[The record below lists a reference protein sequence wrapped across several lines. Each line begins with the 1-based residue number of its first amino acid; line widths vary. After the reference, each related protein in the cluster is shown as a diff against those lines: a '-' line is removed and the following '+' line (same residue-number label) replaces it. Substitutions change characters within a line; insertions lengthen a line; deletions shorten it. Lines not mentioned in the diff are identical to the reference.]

1 MQPHAD
7 PQVLIERSY
16 PLVYHLAL
24 SILDDPVE
32 AAAITRAAGLVFM
45 DAALVDPR
53 HVTDPGWLYR
63 HVIQLCR
70 ERLRFRRYLQYLPD
84 YLRSLLGLPAVRQ
97 PADEPPPESGSR
109 IAWTVCQMAAELRLP
124 LVLRYAH
131 DLPPYAIAQVLGWK
145 DERVLTRLS
154 DARQRLRPF
163 WGESSF
169 EGAAEDGFNHAQA
182 QVWMEAAANQAITDS
197 DSKSLTRHLKSCTRC
212 QEYAARLAA
221 QENDLRSAFHARWG
235 SSTDMA
241 TPPAFVE
248 EVRAA
253 YRHRKSLRHTLSLAG
268 AASFT
273 LVLMLL
279 ILFLSE
285 RSVPGTQPPVI
296 LLAPT
301 LAPTPTPLPTL
312 TFPPTRMAPVSKG
325 DLLSDIYPGKIVYV
339 AFNDLSN
346 HLFTIQPVSKEVRK
360 LTLGFT
366 ENASPA
372 WSPDGSE
379 VAYLSIPEGWGL
391 NQIMVIHADGGGRH
405 LISRPDFRR
414 YSPQSSGSQ
423 ELSVTNYPLYG
434 PPHWSPDGQSL
445 ASVVWAGP
453 EETSLGIFSLA
464 DGPARYL
471 AVDRLDRTRLG
482 WSPDGRSIA
491 YVSQNGPQVWVWD
504 LDQPLVEAVNP
515 RRIGQIANWDWVY
528 GLAWSPDSARLA
540 IWGGHDYG
548 GRIETALTLFA
559 RSGRLDQWNPIAS
572 GARIRM
578 PIQMAWSPD
587 GRYLALLSAF
597 EENGTVWGGQVLL
610 ASADGRNLHALV
622 EVLNPINSLAWSP
635 DSRWLAYSSSGELWA
650 ASLAAYEQGHDYL
663 LLLRAAGGTSLSWQ
677 RILGP

>member
-1 MQPHAD
+1 MLPHAD

-32 AAAITRAAGLVFM
+32 AGAITRAAGLVFI
-45 DAALVDPR
+45 DAVLVDPR
-53 HVTDPGWLYR
+53 QVTDPAWLYQR
-63 HVIQLCR
+63 VIQLCR
-70 ERLRFRRYLQYLPD
+70 ARLRFKRYLQYLPD
-84 YLRSLLGLPAVRQ
+84 HLRTLLGLPAVRQ
-97 PADEPPPESGSR
+97 PVDVPPPESGSP
-109 IAWTVCQMAAELRLP
+109 IAWTVCQMDEEFRLP
-124 LVLRYAH
+124 LILRYAH
-131 DLPPYAIAQVLGWK
+131 DLPPYAIAQVLDWK
-145 DERVLTRLS
+145 DDRVLAHLS

-163 WGESSF
+163 WGTSSF
-169 EGAAEDGFNHAQA
+169 ESEAEDSFNHEQA
-182 QVWMEAAANQAITDS
+182 QVWVEAAANQAITDS
-197 DSKSLTRHLKSCTRC
+197 DAKSLARHLKNCARC

-221 QENDLRSAFHARWG
+221 QENDLRAAFRARWG
-235 SSTDMA
+235 SADIP

-248 EVRAA
+248 EVNAA
-253 YRHRKSLRHTLSLAG
+253 YRRRRSLRHTLSLAG
-268 AASFT
+268 ATLFT
-273 LVLMLL
+273 LSLMILV
-279 ILFLSE
+279 LFLSE
-285 RSVPGTQPPVI
+285 RIVPDTRPPAISVSPTTVPIPTVP
-296 LLAPT
+296 PT
-301 LAPTPTPLPTL
+301 L
-312 TFPPTRMAPVSKG
+312 MVPVSKG

-366 ENASPA
+366 ENSFPA

-423 ELSVTNYPLYG
+423 DLAVTHYPLYG
-434 PPHWSPDGQSL
+434 PPHWSPDGKL
-445 ASVVWAGP
+445 LVSVVWVSP
-453 EETSLGIFSLA
+453 EETSLGVFSLSDA
-464 DGPARYL
+464 PARYL
-471 AVDRLDRTRLG
+471 AVDRLDRTLLD

-491 YVSQNGPQVWVWD
+491 YVTQANSQVWIWEP
-504 LDQPLVEAVNP
+504 DQPLVENVNP
-515 RRIGQIANWDWVY
+515 RRIGEIANWDWLY
-528 GLAWSPDSARLA
+528 GLDWSPDSERLA

-559 RSGRLDQWNPIAS
+559 RSGKLDQWNPIAS
-572 GARIRM
+572 GVRIRT
-578 PIQMAWSPD
+578 PVQMAWSPD

-610 ASADGRNLHALV
+610 ASADGRNLHALI
-622 EVLNPINSLAWSP
+622 EVLNPIDSLAWSP

-650 ASLAAYEQGHDYL
+650 ASLVAYEQSQDYL
-663 LLLRAAGGTSLSWQ
+663 LLLKPSAGTSLSWQ
-677 RILGP
+677 PILQP